1 MNPGLNPGLSSR
13 FVGRSNPEL
22 LNKKFQKKS
31 ISVKQIDINYKLGEL
46 MKHILSLSKLNTLN
60 VGDKCYLL
68 FIFFHYLTL
77 LICNNYILE
86 LKTFLM
92 YFELFILYF
101 TLVWIYKLHSQNKY
115 LTKPLFYNI
124 FLKSTFIFQVL
135 FTLFLLA
142 ATDKNLN
149 QFELYFALTLFVL
162 MLGFGLSNFIVYL
175 IFGSLFVYYIILK
188 SQFPEE
194 KNAVEENDPPMKEL
208 SKHLSLSDQKIYL
221 NSFIISLSLYIL
233 GLLYFVVFLLTN
245 TPTNNE
251 YISRLN
257 LFNPIATWFNLG
269 NLIGIFSLIMAVFSI
284 TLPIASNIKEKA
296 LREFNLSNNK

>member
-1 MNPGLNPGLSSR
+1 
-13 FVGRSNPEL
+13 
-22 LNKKFQKKS
+22 
-31 ISVKQIDINYKLGEL
+31 